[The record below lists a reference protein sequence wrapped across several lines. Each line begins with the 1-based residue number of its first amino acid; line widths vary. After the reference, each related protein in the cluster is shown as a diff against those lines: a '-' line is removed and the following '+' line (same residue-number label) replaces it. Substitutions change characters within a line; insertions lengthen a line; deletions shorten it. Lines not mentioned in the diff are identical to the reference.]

1 MCQNCGTPVW
11 QPCNCG
17 TVNYPPKSGYKCCP
31 PGLPNGCPIQLDF
44 KCVIYHKDNNEVS
57 QLTNLGLTNGATLE
71 QFAVAVDAIAG
82 QVNVPDWDLPFL
94 RNAPNS
100 YIINTL
106 EQFGEAVDTE
116 LADLQAQITALAA
129 SAAVPIT
136 PIDSNSINIT
146 ANGTL
151 NHTVRADLNISATAG
166 NQSQI
171 LSDGLFTAPQTLSIN
186 VANKTLSISDG
197 NTVNLASLTC
207 GVGGFLGNF
216 TSDPA
221 AADGQYWFRTDLPV
235 ANGLRIRL
243 DGNVRTIPTT

>member
-1 MCQNCGTPVW
+1 M
-11 QPCNCG
+11 
-17 TVNYPPKSGYKCCP
+17 NYPPQHSGCCP
-31 PGLPNGCPIQLDF
+31 PSPSGCPVQLDF
-44 KCVIYHKDNNEVS
+44 SCVIYHKSNNELS
-57 QLTNLGLTNGATLE
+57 QLTNLGLNNGATLD
-71 QFAVAVDAIAG
+71 QFAVAVDNLLG
-82 QVNVPDWDLPFL
+82 QLNVPDWSLPFL

-100 YIINTL
+100 YTINNL

-116 LADLQAQITALAA
+116 LADLQAQIDALAL

-136 PIDSNSINIT
+136 PVDSATVDIT

-151 NHTVRADLNISATAG
+151 NHTVKADVKFSATAD
-166 NQSQI
+166 NQAEA
-171 LSDGLFTAPQTLSIN
+171 LADGVYVAPQTLSIN

-216 TSDPA
+216 TADPS

-235 ANGLRIRL
+235 ADGLRIRL
-243 DGNVRTIPTT
+243 NGNVRTIPTT